1 MLRVAMTFG
10 VIVLAG
16 LATANAFEKT
26 YDPLRKLRVEQ
37 MSPADPENG
46 AQIREGAA
54 LYAEYC
60 AACHGGALEGAENWQ
75 DHNEDGTYKPPPHDD
90 SGHTW
95 HHSDKVLFEYVKLGG
110 EQTTDLLSCCAT
122 MAGACAGFM
131 AFLPTTTA
139 GEPLTGIVASYPILK
154 FRLSGIDPDS
164 DFRPP
169 RA

>member
-1 MLRVAMTFG
+1 MKRIARLLCSFVLLFAMILSASGMVHATGGHESHIAAMSTSAVAP
-10 VIVLAG
+10 
-16 LATANAFEKT
+16 
-26 YDPLRKLRVEQ
+26 D
-37 MSPADPENG
+37 S
-46 AQIREGAA
+46 
-54 LYAEYC
+54 
-60 AACHGGALEGAENWQ
+60 HGGHA
-75 DHNEDGTYKPPPHDD
+75 
-90 SGHTW
+90 
-95 HHSDKVLFEYVKLGG
+95 SDETLTSHGEHGG